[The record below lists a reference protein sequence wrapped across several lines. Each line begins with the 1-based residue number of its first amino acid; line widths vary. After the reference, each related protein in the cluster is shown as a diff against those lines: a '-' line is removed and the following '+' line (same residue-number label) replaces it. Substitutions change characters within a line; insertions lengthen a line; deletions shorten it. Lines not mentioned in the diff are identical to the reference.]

1 MIEARLTYLKTPE
14 KKIISIA
21 AVTMGNLQN
30 SSRSYI
36 PLRSIYWLAEN
47 EDSHFGVFLFVK
59 IHKDESRLFTSTR
72 TLP

>member
-47 EDSHFGVFLFVK
+47 ENSLFGGVLFVK
-59 IHKDESRLFTSTR
+59 IHEDESLLFTSTC
-72 TLP
+72 TL

>member
-47 EDSHFGVFLFVK
+47 EDSHFGVLFVK
-59 IHKDESRLFTSTR
+59 NHEDESRLFTSTG
-72 TLP
+72 TL